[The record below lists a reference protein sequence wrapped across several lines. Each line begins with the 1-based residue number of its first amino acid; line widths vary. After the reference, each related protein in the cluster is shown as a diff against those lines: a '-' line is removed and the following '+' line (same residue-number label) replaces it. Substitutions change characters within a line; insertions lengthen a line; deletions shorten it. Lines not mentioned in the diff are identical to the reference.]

1 MTRRKII
8 NNNER
13 YTLKE
18 AAQEFYKHNKTK
30 GLSEA
35 AQTNDYYIDK
45 ILYGGKHNM
54 SFDNAAFG
62 NRVKYYR
69 KKRGYSQSYLSELV
83 DKSPPYLSY
92 IENGYRNISIETL
105 VDLANALDVTADELL
120 KDNLNYTAKT
130 IRTEFA
136 AVLYQKI
143 RAEYPLL

>member
-1 MTRRKII
+1 
-8 NNNER
+8 
-13 YTLKE
+13 
-18 AAQEFYKHNKTK
+18 
-30 GLSEA
+30 
-35 AQTNDYYIDK
+35 
-45 ILYGGKHNM
+45 M

-69 KKRGYSQSYLSELV
+69 KKRGYSQSYLSELI

-136 AVLYQKI
+136 AVLYDCTDT
-143 RAEYPLL
+143 EMNVLLEVLIATKDALRNRKMTSLSS